1 VFTFNKQ
8 EMPIQFQVI
17 PIPEHKLLDL
27 ARRQGSGDILK
38 DALAPFAF
46 FVLLRWYERQEREEE
61 AIALFDEREHEPL
74 LSARL
79 CFSALELLDSAELF
93 QTVYEEL
100 LPRLADLHGNCP
112 DNLLCIAAQVFD
124 PKKLTEPL
132 LYEALRLVAKLPFE
146 TADDFRE
153 VDKTLGKIIKRFI
166 EATRYAGEF
175 ITPTHVARIMLDI
188 AAPQPGESIYDPC
201 FGMGSLLA
209 GAASRVVK
217 AAKLLP
223 TTAWADVQNK
233 SIYGVEM
240 ASVPYLIGMTRVV
253 LAGINSPHLA
263 YGNTLERDRYSA
275 RQQFDVVLAAPPIGG
290 RVSDRWHYDHFPI
303 RSTSSENLFLQHI
316 MESLKPNGRAVV
328 ALPEGFLFRGG
339 VDEQVRERL
348 FANFS
353 VEAVISLPAGT
364 LLPYTGVKP
373 NLLVFRRAN
382 QSEAIW
388 FQEAH
393 STGKSSNRAVLFNP
407 QAEAKRFRDREEN
420 ENGWLTPA
428 AEIAESNFDLTV
440 KRRQRVSL
448 ETLFSEVA
456 AQEGMLD
463 VVPLEEIADVISGI
477 GYTRSDTTKVPT
489 SYSAPLIRV
498 TELTK
503 TGELKPSPLFLTG
516 LALERAGERRLQT
529 GDILVSTQGTI
540 GKVGIVREAFADCVP
555 AHGITT
561 IRLKPASE
569 QRYSTQQLGLAGLLR
584 SEQYQQW
591 LIDHASGTTIKNIPV
606 RALRQLPL
614 LLVKP
619 EMRETLA
626 RLSPATS
633 IKPKDFTSHIAG
645 LETDAIW
652 DFLIDNPIISSI
664 GQHGFDSSGGNDQL
678 QNLAS
683 VLMSLSEIARSKPS
697 ASAGEEFP
705 MWLSQAGL
713 LVDSVVD
720 AYELPSGSER
730 LAMLEIIQKDLDQL
744 GDAPKHPSVLVRADL
759 TLAME
764 AVKNRVVEER
774 ERILSSTQVS
784 ATLEPA
790 IIEADK
796 ETEITVRFRNN
807 GGLPLRKISIET
819 SPILSQQEIYLLRV
833 GEESSWT
840 ILVPPR
846 PTGTYPL
853 SISWTALR
861 IDNSPATG
869 EVALSYS
876 AHKQTTDSTQ
886 VHLEANPY
894 VVGNPLE
901 SNGVYS
907 MFYGRGDIID
917 QIRRSLRTDGP
928 STVLL
933 LEGNRR
939 AGKTSVLYRLRLPEM
954 LAGWIP
960 VYCSFQRAEGSKSIA
975 GLETNEIFYQIARE
989 LVLAIYAAGYEF
1001 EAPGLGVVPTTMP
1014 RLELRKQLK
1023 IKLRAEFDVNNPFEQ
1038 LDMLMESLGTS
1049 IGDKRIVLLL
1059 DEFDKIQEGID
1070 NGVTS
1075 PQVPENLRSLFHTH
1089 NKLSGILTGAKRIK
1103 HLRENHWSALYG
1115 IGVSINVS
1123 ALDIESAR
1131 KLVTQPVEGRL
1142 AFAENARDQV
1152 LDLCNCQPFFIQ
1164 SLCYR
1169 IFEQCAE
1176 TNERNVTLRTV
1187 EAAAQD
1193 MVEDNEHFVE
1203 LFDHLGSERRRYL
1216 TCLVDRLSA
1225 GPDRVSF
1232 DLIFEE
1238 LEKDGVVYDTSDL
1251 AADLKHLQELDVLDL
1266 EKHELGT
1273 SYKIKIPLFSR
1284 WLTRNVHDRMHRRQ
1298 AAEE

>member
-1 VFTFNKQ
+1 VKIT
-8 EMPIQFQVI
+8 ELPL
-17 PIPEHKLLDL
+17 PAESELLNL
-27 ARRQGSGDILK
+27 ARRQGSGDMLK
-38 DALAPFAF
+38 DALEPFAF
-46 FVLLRWYERQEREEE
+46 FVLLRWSERQEREEE

-74 LSARL
+74 LPTRL
-79 CFSALELLDSAELF
+79 RFSTLVHLDSTELF
-93 QTVYEEL
+93 QIVHQEL
-100 LPRLADLHGNCP
+100 LPRLAELHGIYP
-112 DNLLCIAAQVFD
+112 DNILCMAAQVFD
-124 PKKLTEPL
+124 PKKLIESL

-146 TADDFRE
+146 TAKDFRE
-153 VDKTLGKIIKRFI
+153 VDKTLVRIIKHFI
-166 EATRYAGEF
+166 ETTRYAGEF
-175 ITPTHVARIMLDI
+175 ITPTHVARLMLDI

-209 GAASRVVK
+209 GAARRLVD
-217 AAKLLP
+217 ATKLLP
-223 TTAWADVQNK
+223 TTAWMGVQSK

-263 YGNTLERDRYSA
+263 HGNTLERDRYSA
-275 RQQFDVVLAAPPIGG
+275 REQFDVVLAAPPIGG
-290 RVSDRWHYDHFPI
+290 RISDRWHSDHFPI
-303 RSTSSENLFLQHI
+303 RATSSENLFLQHI
-316 MESLKPNGRAVV
+316 MDALKPNGRAIV

-348 FANFS
+348 LANFS
-353 VEAVISLPAGT
+353 VEAVISLPVGT

-407 QAEAKRFRDREEN
+407 QAEAARFRNREEN
-420 ENGWLTPA
+420 ETGWLTPT
-428 AEIAESNFDLTV
+428 AEIVERNFDLTV
-440 KRRQRVSL
+440 KRRQGVSL
-448 ETLFSEVA
+448 EALFNEAA
-456 AQEGMLD
+456 AQEGMFD

-477 GYTRSDTTKVPT
+477 GYTRSDTTKEPT
-489 SYSAPLIRV
+489 PYSAPLIRV

-540 GKVGIVREAFADCVP
+540 GKVGIVREAFANSVP

-561 IRLKPASE
+561 IRLKRAGE
-569 QRYSTQQLGLAGLLR
+569 QRYSTQQIDLSSLLR
-584 SEQYQQW
+584 SENYQQW
-591 LIDHASGTTIKNIPV
+591 LIDHASGTIIKNIPV
-606 RALRQLPL
+606 RALRRLPL

-619 EMRETLA
+619 EMQEKYA
-626 RLSPATS
+626 RLLPSRDDQPS
-633 IKPKDFTSHIAG
+633 DFKSFVAG
-645 LETDAIW
+645 LESDGMF
-652 DFLIDNPIISSI
+652 DFLTELPVITSI
-664 GQHGFDSSGGNDQL
+664 AQNGFDSTDGDNQL
-678 QNLAS
+678 ENLAS
-683 VLMSLSEIARSKPS
+683 ALMSLNEVARSKPG
-697 ASAGEEFP
+697 ASAGDEFP

-720 AYELPSGSER
+720 AHELPSGAER

-759 TLAME
+759 TLALE
-764 AVKNRVVEER
+764 AVKHRVTEER
-774 ERILSSTQVS
+774 ERILSSTQLS

-796 ETEITVRFRNN
+796 ETEITVRFRND
-807 GGLPLRKISIET
+807 GGLPLRKILVGTI
-819 SPILSQQEIYLLRV
+819 PISSQKEIYLLRV

-840 ILVPPR
+840 ILVPPS
-846 PTGTYPL
+846 PSGTYPL

-861 IDNSPATG
+861 IDNSPVTG
-869 EVALSYS
+869 EVALSYG
-876 AHKQTTDSTQ
+876 AHKQTLDFTQ

-901 SNGVYS
+901 SNGVHS
-907 MFYGRGDIID
+907 MFYGREDIID

-954 LAGWIP
+954 LAGWLP
-960 VYCSFQRAEGSKSIA
+960 VYCSFQRAEGSKSTA

-1001 EAPGLGVVPTTMP
+1001 EVPGLGIVQPTMP
-1014 RLELRKQLK
+1014 RLDLRKQLK
-1023 IKLRAEFDVNNPFEQ
+1023 TKLRSEFDVDNPFEQ

-1123 ALDIESAR
+1123 ALDAESAR
-1131 KLVTQPVEGRL
+1131 RLVTQPVEGRL

-1152 LDLCNCQPFFIQ
+1152 LNLCNRQPFFIQ

-1193 MVEDNEHFVE
+1193 MVEDNEHFAE

-1216 TCLVDRLSA
+1216 TCLVDRLSS

-1232 DLIFEE
+1232 DFIFEE

-1251 AADLKHLQELDVLDL
+1251 ADDLKHLQELDVLDL

-1284 WLTRNVHDRMHRRQ
+1284 WLARNVHDRMHRRQ